1 MGDSKLCLLL
11 LLSTSALTCEYF
23 QKITVLI
30 TLISSLLVAQRYKSL
45 HKYEYQYEAESLNAI
60 NGASHLKNGHK
71 VEIEVPQTCSFIVRT
86 TGCRL
91 SEVVDTDA
99 QGNPVF
105 ANSPSS
111 DAFAAEMEKYPLKV
125 VIEGLY
131 DVKLY
136 PEEGETTT
144 VLNFKRVSSLHW
156 LFLCWKKTRTRIWYN
171 TRKYTPTIHG
181 KCKTHYTVNAREDI
195 ATDVSLNRDLS
206 RCDKFVPM
214 RDHTSPLALITG
226 MHYPLAQLIR
236 SSQSCNYRFDNEK
249 KHMTFG
255 SCTENHILIPFSYKR
270 EYGVANVGKQELTLV
285 KVSPHNDRIFAHGK
299 AVEDKSFVQ
308 DKDAV
313 LNLLRELDTLPEN
326 EGERRAPLFHK
337 LVSTVRGMKTETLSA
352 ALPEALAVSRV
363 LTYQVLAQ
371 CGTPE
376 CSSAIMKILR
386 TFDTNALEV
395 DATVFALGLV
405 SNPSALLVHDMLE
418 MAKYKP
424 SKPVMYALSN
434 VVKRFYKSEG
444 KQIPEIHSVAE
455 FMASQLGDCSGDKDK
470 TFMTL
475 RVIGNMAPAVVPA
488 SPALR
493 TAVINCVKT
502 PTASLAVQQAAIQ
515 LYLWLKP
522 DDTEEFMQ
530 VLLDSTS
537 PMQKRIAA
545 YLVLMKNPQ
554 LSELARMVNALPNI
568 QDQQVKSFVISHITN
583 ILSSSGSETQ
593 ALRHKLQDAIQGN
606 EIGPIMDPTKF
617 SRNYKFG
624 SLEGNMIFEGTSYLP
639 KEVML
644 EMTLKAFGYDID
656 MVEIG
661 MEGTGF
667 EPTIEA
673 LFGENGFFPDTAMQT
688 MYFVSDNMPQ
698 RIHEVMQNVIP
709 ALKTDQINRQV
720 FQSWGTLKLLSK
732 DKCRFTKII
741 I

>member
-1 MGDSKLCLLL
+1 MGDSKLGLLL

-99 QGNPVF
+99 QGNPLF

-111 DAFAAEMEKYPLKV
+111 DAFAAEMEKYPLRV
-125 VIEGLY
+125 MIEGLY

-144 VLNFKRVSSLHW
+144 VLNFKRGIISALAVPVLEED
-156 LFLCWKKTRTRIWYN
+156 KNKN
-171 TRKYTPTIHG
+171 MPTIHG

-405 SNPSALLVHDMLE
+405 SNPSALLIHDMLE

-515 LYLWLKP
+515 VYRLTPLP
-522 DDTEEFMQ
+522 EE

-537 PMQKRIAA
+537 PMQKRI
-545 YLVLMKNPQ
+545 

-583 ILSSSGSETQ
+583 ILSYLGQ
-593 ALRHKLQDAIQGN
+593 RLKHKLQDAIQGN

-617 SRNYKFG
+617 SRNYMFG

-698 RIHEVMQNVIP
+698 RIREVMQNVIP

-720 FQSWGTLKLLSK
+720 FQSVMLETPATIVNYLPGARAGDIEGTLKLLSK